1 MESSNLMKSNNRFAI
16 FRSVT
21 ARKKALKSE
30 IQLDTSLSWGSVSES
45 VTDLVS
51 RHILCYGESVQPNI
65 RGPLATYIEVDP
77 HYYAVLAMDLNR
89 EGLKAY
95 VMNLRGEILD
105 SVTEPLDE
113 TDCATFLTH
122 MESVLTKENQ
132 KALSLSLHP
141 FAIGIAVQGSV
152 DTDHGIS
159 HYFPGFAPNEWLD
172 VPLKQMVEER
182 FHLPCFMEHDP
193 QCILFA
199 YREKTKEKDGV
210 LIRLDRGIGMAV
222 MEKGVIQEG
231 KDCYEL
237 GHTLAVENG
246 RPCVC
251 GRKGCLEAYASLRGI
266 AKEAGVS
273 VDALLEHPENYEA
286 LFHDAGHKLGV
297 AFYNVYRL
305 LQNDKFLLCGD
316 TLKAK
321 EYFIPQVKD
330 TLRSLMFPE
339 TREISFVE
347 IEEDAAQGAGYWA
360 IDRYL
365 VGLLS

>member
-132 KALSLSLHP
+132 KALSL
-141 FAIGIAVQGSV
+141 
-152 DTDHGIS
+152 
-159 HYFPGFAPNEWLD
+159 
-172 VPLKQMVEER
+172 
-182 FHLPCFMEHDP
+182 
-193 QCILFA
+193 
-199 YREKTKEKDGV
+199 
-210 LIRLDRGIGMAV
+210 
-222 MEKGVIQEG
+222 
-231 KDCYEL
+231 
-237 GHTLAVENG
+237 
-246 RPCVC
+246 
-251 GRKGCLEAYASLRGI
+251 
-266 AKEAGVS
+266 
-273 VDALLEHPENYEA
+273 
-286 LFHDAGHKLGV
+286 
-297 AFYNVYRL
+297 
-305 LQNDKFLLCGD
+305 
-316 TLKAK
+316 
-321 EYFIPQVKD
+321 
-330 TLRSLMFPE
+330 
-339 TREISFVE
+339 
-347 IEEDAAQGAGYWA
+347 
-360 IDRYL
+360 
-365 VGLLS
+365 